1 MHRAPLSARPHTT
14 LERHAWPDP
23 EKMGPSTPARR
34 EHARF
39 SDGRR
44 SELPLQQVLWYFL
57 VQAKR
62 PFEIPIPG
70 AWAIRQERDGTSR
83 IACNSFQKGSDSK

>member
-1 MHRAPLSARPHTT
+1 MHRAPLPARPHTT

-39 SDGRR
+39 SDGRM
-44 SELPLQQVLWYFL
+44 
-57 VQAKR
+57 
-62 PFEIPIPG
+62 
-70 AWAIRQERDGTSR
+70 
-83 IACNSFQKGSDSK
+83 

>member
-1 MHRAPLSARPHTT
+1 MHRAPLPALPHAT
-14 LERHAWPDP
+14 LACHAWPDP
-23 EKMGPSTPARR
+23 EKMGPSTSARR

-44 SELPLQQVLWYFL
+44 EEWPLQQILWYFL

-70 AWAIRQERDGTSR
+70 SEDE
-83 IACNSFQKGSDSK
+83 